1 MTAAAIQSGQPRS
14 PAMVRRAVISS
25 VIGNGLEWYDFLVYG
40 FFSTII
46 AQVFFPSSDPLVS
59 ALLTA
64 ATFAISFLVRPI
76 GGVLLSTYA
85 DRFGR
90 KPILTVMI
98 LIMGFSTVLIGLTP
112 GYATIGVLAP
122 ILIILARILQGV
134 SVGAEFAS
142 ATAMLVEYAPPG
154 RKMTYGSFQM
164 CSQALALALSAFSG
178 YALATLLTP
187 EALQG
192 WGWRIPFLLGALI
205 TPLGFY
211 IRRFVDESPE
221 YEREAGK
228 GETRTPFRAVLAE
241 HRNALLRCCG
251 IMIPGTVSNY
261 VWFIFLPGY
270 VMRQLKLPFTS
281 AMLSSLIGGVLL
293 FVFVPLMGQLCDRW
307 SAFRVWLIGMLSFAL
322 LSYPLLA
329 YVVAEPSFERLL
341 VAQAICAL
349 SIAAIW
355 APTPGL
361 LAGMFPTDVRSTGMS
376 IAYNVVV
383 LLFGGLAPFTLTWL
397 VAKSGSDMMPS
408 YYILACT
415 ALSVLALWLAGR
427 RPAQR

>member
-1 MTAAAIQSGQPRS
+1 
-14 PAMVRRAVISS
+14 
-25 VIGNGLEWYDFLVYG
+25 
-40 FFSTII
+40 
-46 AQVFFPSSDPLVS
+46 
-59 ALLTA
+59 
-64 ATFAISFLVRPI
+64 
-76 GGVLLSTYA
+76 
-85 DRFGR
+85 
-90 KPILTVMI
+90 
-98 LIMGFSTVLIGLTP
+98 VLIGLTP

-122 ILIILARILQGV
+122 ILVIVARILQGV

-221 YEREAGK
+221 YERGAGSAQA
-228 GETRTPFRAVLAE
+228 RTPFRAVLAGY
-241 HRNALLRCCG
+241 RNALLRCCA

-261 VWFIFLPGY
+261 VWFIFLPSY
-270 VMRQLKLPFTS
+270 VVRQLKLPFTS
-281 AMLSSLIGGVLL
+281 VMLSALIGGILL
-293 FVFVPLMGQLCDRW
+293 FILVPIMGQICDRW
-307 SAFRVWLIGMLSFAL
+307 SALRVWLIGVLSFAL

-341 VAQAICAL
+341 IAQAICTF

-376 IAYNVVV
+376 IAYNVIV

-415 ALSVLALWLAGR
+415 ALSMIGLWLAS
-427 RPAQR
+427 RPAGQRG